1 VSTPQPP
8 GTPDLPPTPSSQPP
22 EAAPPRPAAPPTP
35 APPAPSPSPA
45 QEDDLPSTWQPLLYT
60 KIAVLLVVIAY
71 AIAFVV
77 QNTDQIRIDF
87 VFSTTKVRLIWTML
101 LLLAIGLIGGILLS
115 QLYRHRRRAQLAQ
128 KSGKSRHSRS
138 DVAGRDKAVGKP
150 S

>member
-8 GTPDLPPTPSSQPP
+8 GIPDPPPTPSSPPP
-22 EAAPPRPAAPPTP
+22 EAAPLKPAAPPP
-35 APPAPSPSPA
+35 PGPPPPAPEP
-45 QEDDLPSTWQPLLYT
+45 QDEEDRPSTWQPLLYT
-60 KIAVLLVVIAY
+60 KIVLLLVVIGY
-71 AIAFVV
+71 SVAFVV

-87 VFSTTKVRLIWTML
+87 VFATAKVRLIWTML

-128 KSGKSRHSRS
+128 KSGKSRHSGAHVGR
-138 DVAGRDKAVGKP
+138 RDKAVGKP